1 MLNASSAATIHLFV
15 HAAAQTT
22 GYLGFVQAP
31 FFGVDVDRKLGE
43 INATVEPGSRPVG
56 VTVVG
61 RVTPKPGSYSL
72 TILVDA
78 TQAGMANPLR
88 ISEQIP
94 VTVREGSAQVSD
106 AGRQPRDVPRHT
118 EAYANK

>member
-15 HAAAQTT
+15 HAGAKTT
-22 GYLGFVQAP
+22 GYLGFLQAP

-61 RVTPKPGSYSL
+61 RVTSKPGSYSL

-78 TQAGMANPLR
+78 TQTGMATPLR
-88 ISEQIP
+88 ISERIP
-94 VTVREGSAQVSD
+94 VTIGEKPAQVSD
-106 AGRQPRDVPRHT
+106 ARGQRAMRR
-118 EAYANK
+118 